1 MKVFLLQHGDAL
13 PAEEDSERPLSER
26 GVAQAKRAA
35 EFLKKM
41 PFYPDV
47 IFHSDRKRS
56 SETAEIICF
65 VLGGVRM
72 ELRGGLNP
80 NDDVAGIMHEIVAAD
95 RSIMLVGHQPF
106 LGRLASALLGA
117 SGKKGS
123 LIDITNASPLVLSR
137 ADGGYIVDSYFKN
150 EYMK

>member
-1 MKVFLLQHGDAL
+1 MKVFLLQHGEAL
-13 PAEEDSERPLSER
+13 TADEDEARPLSEK
-26 GVAQAKRAA
+26 GIAQAKRAA
-35 EFLKKM
+35 DFLKKL

-65 VLGGVRM
+65 ALGGVRM
-72 ELRGGLNP
+72 ELRGGMNP
-80 NDDVAGIMHEIVAAD
+80 NDDVAGMYKEIVSAN

-106 LGRLASALLGA
+106 LGRLASRLLDA
-117 SGKKGS
+117 GKQNTV
-123 LIDITNASPLVLSR
+123 LIDITNASPLIFSR
-137 ADGGYIVDSYFKN
+137 TDGGYVLDGYFKN